1 VTDEPAH
8 GKPLAEA
15 DLGPNPLQAFAAWFA
30 EAGEAGVRMPE
41 AVALATATRAGA
53 PSARMVLLKGFDD
66 AGFVFYTNYESRKAR
81 ELAENPQAALLFYWD
96 ELGRQ
101 VRIDGAVEK
110 VARAE
115 SEAYFASRP
124 PGSQLS
130 ALASRQSEVIAS
142 RAKLETR
149 VARLRDELAGA
160 DVPFPASWGGYRLAP
175 VEYEFWQHRE
185 DRLHDRLRYRPAAA
199 GGWLLERLQ
208 P

>member
-96 ELGRQ
+96 EVGRQ